1 MFKYSN
7 SNKRYHTL
15 DYYYKTKYNGKVFKI
30 TLNQNVTCPNID
42 GTKSFGGCIYCK
54 NGSGENKDLSLKE
67 QFIKNKEILKRKW
80 PKANKYIAY
89 FQANSNT
96 YGNLKKIKENL
107 NEVLNYE
114 GVIGINIAT
123 RVDCIDD
130 TVIKM
135 LNEINKK
142 TDLIVELGLQTSN
155 DKTLKILNTC
165 YTKKDVNKA
174 IDLLNKNN
182 IKIVLHI
189 INGLPYETEKDMIN
203 TIKYEN
209 SKNIV
214 GIKIHMLHILK
225 DTNLLKLW
233 QEKPFKVLTKEEYVN
248 IVVKQLE
255 LLRPEIVINRIT
267 GDPKIEDLVEPIWL
281 TKKFCVLNEIDKK
294 MKELDTYQG
303 KLIQ

>member
-30 TLNQNVTCPNID
+30 TLNQSVTCPNID

-165 YTKKDVNKA
+165 YTKKDVDKA

-203 TIKYEN
+203 TIKYVN

-233 QEKPFKVLTKEEYVN
+233 QEKPFKILTKEEYVS

-303 KLIQ
+303 KGL